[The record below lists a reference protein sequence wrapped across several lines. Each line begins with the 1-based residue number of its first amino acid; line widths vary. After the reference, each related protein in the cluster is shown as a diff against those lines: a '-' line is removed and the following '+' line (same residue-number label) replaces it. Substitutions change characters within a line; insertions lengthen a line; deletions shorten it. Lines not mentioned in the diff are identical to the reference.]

1 MDLIYDTLTLYESAF
16 LERVPFQ
23 LSLHLT
29 GAIHSVI
36 TFGNKASSLV
46 LDCFK
51 LINLSFVVRVPH
63 CGSIFK
69 VCVSCRIDTW
79 QIVYLSYNYP
89 CPTISIHK
97 SEIKVWGYTISYLS
111 GWTPHVY

>member
-1 MDLIYDTLTLYESAF
+1 MDFIYDTLTLYESAF

-51 LINLSFVVRVPH
+51 LITLSFVVRVPH
-63 CGSIFK
+63 CGSSEVRRSFDK
-69 VCVSCRIDTW
+69 IDLLLFW
-79 QIVYLSYNYP
+79 IILVVLYILRLGDQ
-89 CPTISIHK
+89 
-97 SEIKVWGYTISYLS
+97 
-111 GWTPHVY
+111 

>member
-1 MDLIYDTLTLYESAF
+1 MDFIYDTLTLYESAF

-51 LINLSFVVRVPH
+51 LWVESSWLADYGLYI
-63 CGSIFK
+63 
-69 VCVSCRIDTW
+69 
-79 QIVYLSYNYP
+79 
-89 CPTISIHK
+89 
-97 SEIKVWGYTISYLS
+97 
-111 GWTPHVY
+111 

>member
-1 MDLIYDTLTLYESAF
+1 MDFIYDTLTLYESAF

-23 LSLHLT
+23 LSVHLT

-69 VCVSCRIDTW
+69 VWANKTEIECLPNIHVRANSKVSPDHI
-79 QIVYLSYNYP
+79 
-89 CPTISIHK
+89 
-97 SEIKVWGYTISYLS
+97 
-111 GWTPHVY
+111 